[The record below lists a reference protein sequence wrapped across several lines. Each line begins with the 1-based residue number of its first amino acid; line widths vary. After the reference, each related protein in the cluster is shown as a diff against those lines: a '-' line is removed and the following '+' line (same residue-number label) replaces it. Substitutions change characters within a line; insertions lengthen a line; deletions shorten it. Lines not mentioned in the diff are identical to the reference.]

1 MKAVRFNQ
9 FGGPEVLE
17 IVDVSDPHPGRG
29 QVRIAVRGTALY
41 SAPARI
47 QPTQC
52 SPRRPQPHS
61 ETFVPICPHPRLM
74 RGAGEETV

>member
-9 FGGPEVLE
+9 LGGPEVLG

-29 QVRIAVRGTALY
+29 QVRIAVRGT
-41 SAPARI
+41 
-47 QPTQC
+47 C

-61 ETFVPICPHPRLM
+61 ETFVPICPYPQLM